1 MNLEQRIVI
10 GIVALILIVGIGI
23 YLLFIRPKRKIKKQ
37 DISPKV
43 NVDWI
48 LELIGKDNIIAIEQ
62 VQKRVRITVSDLN
75 KVNLEGLKEQ
85 TNGVFLKGSMMVVT
99 FKNNTEEIVESL
111 RDVIK

>member
-1 MNLEQRIVI
+1 MNLELRIVI
-10 GIVALILIVGIGI
+10 GIVALILVVGIGI
-23 YLLFIRPKRKIKKQ
+23 YILFIRSKQKNRKQ
-37 DISPKV
+37 EISPKV
-43 NVDWI
+43 NVNWI

-62 VQKRVRITVSDLN
+62 IQKRVRITVFDLN